1 MELTFLTVDDVIFIQ
16 SEILSSAPITDIG
29 KLESAIKRAEQYH
42 YYESVN
48 DIVELT
54 AIYIIGIAKAH
65 AFPDGNKRTSF
76 LSATYFLDMNS
87 YALEENSEL
96 PDIIEQAASGAIDR
110 HRLTELLR
118 PYTVSTEQLKHV
130 QENEDYEVFDSADY
144 IDNPVALA
152 RIQAGITQEELA
164 KLMSLT
170 QAYVSKIENQEKVTA
185 KMLKKVQLALDK
197 EDKQ

>member
-1 MELTFLTVDDVIFIQ
+1 MELIFLTVDDVIFIQ
-16 SEILSSAPITDIG
+16 SEILSSASVTDIG

-48 DIVELT
+48 NIIELT

-76 LSATYFLDMNS
+76 LSATYFLDMNG

-96 PDIIEQAASGAIDR
+96 PDIIEKAASGAIDR
-110 HRLTELLR
+110 HELVELLR
-118 PYTVSTEQLKHV
+118 PYITSTAQLK
-130 QENEDYEVFDSADY
+130 QIEKKEDYEVFNPADY
-144 IDNPVALA
+144 VGNSVVLA

-164 KLMSLT
+164 RLMSVT
-170 QAYVSKIENQEKVTA
+170 QAYVSKIENQEKVTTKIMRKIIKA
-185 KMLKKVQLALDK
+185 IAEK
-197 EDKQ
+197 

>member
-1 MELTFLTVDDVIFIQ
+1 MELIFLTVDDVIFIQ

-42 YYESVN
+42 YYENVN
-48 DIVELT
+48 GIIELT

-76 LSATYFLDMNS
+76 LSATYFLDMND
-87 YALEENSEL
+87 YALEENNEL

-110 HRLTELLR
+110 HRLGELLR
-118 PYTVSTEQLKHV
+118 PYIVSTEQSK
-130 QENEDYEVFDSADY
+130 DYEVFSPADY

-164 KLMSLT
+164 RLMNVT
-170 QAYVSKIENQEKVTA
+170 QAYVSKIENQKKVTA
-185 KMLKKVQLALDK
+185 KMMQEVTKAIAEK
-197 EDKQ
+197 